1 MGKNIVILIGS
12 PRPKGSSAALAR
24 AFAEGARSAGHN
36 VTEFFLGGMD
46 IQGCK
51 ACRGG
56 RSDRD
61 FPCVQHDG
69 MDEIYPAV
77 RGCDVLVLASP
88 LYYWNLSGPLMTAIN
103 RLFALEEGG
112 ENLLRGHGRASALL
126 MSATGHDFGDVLGYY
141 DHLLEHL
148 KWQNLGHVL
157 AGGGPVDA
165 TTTLSIAAYKAAFQ
179 SYNFGESAAI
189 GVIWM
194 VFLFVLTFISNKAN
208 ENHADTL

>member
-69 MDEIYPAV
+69 MDAPSAV
-77 RGCDVLVLASP
+77 QSLCRTGNRAAAS
-88 LYYWNLSGPLMTAIN
+88 
-103 RLFALEEGG
+103 
-112 ENLLRGHGRASALL
+112 
-126 MSATGHDFGDVLGYY
+126 
-141 DHLLEHL
+141 
-148 KWQNLGHVL
+148 
-157 AGGGPVDA
+157 
-165 TTTLSIAAYKAAFQ
+165 
-179 SYNFGESAAI
+179 
-189 GVIWM
+189 
-194 VFLFVLTFISNKAN
+194 
-208 ENHADTL
+208 

>member
-12 PRPKGSSAALAR
+12 PRPKGSTAALAR
-24 AFAEGARSAGHN
+24 AFAEGARSSGHN
-36 VTEFFLGGMD
+36 VTEFFLGGME
-46 IQGCK
+46 IHGCK

-112 ENLLRGHGRASALL
+112 ENLLRAPWTAALSWKKPARSARASPESKKRLPFVRGGAFSFLAHALFRRSSCAWPRRKSKVYL
-126 MSATGHDFGDVLGYY
+126 R
-141 DHLLEHL
+141 
-148 KWQNLGHVL
+148 
-157 AGGGPVDA
+157 
-165 TTTLSIAAYKAAFQ
+165 
-179 SYNFGESAAI
+179 
-189 GVIWM
+189 
-194 VFLFVLTFISNKAN
+194 
-208 ENHADTL
+208 

>member
-12 PRPKGSSAALAR
+12 PRPKGSTAALAR

-157 AGGGPVDA
+157 AGGGPVDGRPELEEA
-165 TTTLSIAAYKAAFQ
+165 RALGASIA
-179 SYNFGESAAI
+179 
-189 GVIWM
+189 
-194 VFLFVLTFISNKAN
+194 
-208 ENHADTL
+208 

>member
-1 MGKNIVILIGS
+1 MYTLVLNGS
-12 PRPKGSSAALAR
+12 PRPGGDTDALCE
-24 AFAEGARSAGHN
+24 AFARSVRGRAETVRAYGADVSPCLDCR
-36 VTEFFLGGMD
+36 
-46 IQGCK
+46 
-51 ACRGG
+51 ACRRTPGC
-56 RSDRD
+56 R
-61 FPCVQHDG
+61 VHDG

-157 AGGGPVDA
+157 ASGGPVDGRPELEEA
-165 TTTLSIAAYKAAFQ
+165 RALGASIA
-179 SYNFGESAAI
+179 
-189 GVIWM
+189 
-194 VFLFVLTFISNKAN
+194 
-208 ENHADTL
+208 